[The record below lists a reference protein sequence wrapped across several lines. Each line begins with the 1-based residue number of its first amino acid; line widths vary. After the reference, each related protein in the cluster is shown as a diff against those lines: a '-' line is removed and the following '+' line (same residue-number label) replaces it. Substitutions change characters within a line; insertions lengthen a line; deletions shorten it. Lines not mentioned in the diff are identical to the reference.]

1 MSTGAEGKSPDI
13 SRIISV
19 IMENPDLIEQ
29 ISSLVKEAPPDEPKE
44 VEETPAAEVEETPS
58 AEVEASA
65 LPSSG
70 QDLRSRR
77 EHLLSALKPYLSD
90 ERQRAI
96 DSMMTFADILDAV
109 RRT

>member
-1 MSTGAEGKSPDI
+1 MSESTQGKTPDI

-29 ISSLVKEAPPDEPKE
+29 ISSLVKEAPRDEPKE
-44 VEETPAAEVEETPS
+44 VAEEPVAEVET
-58 AEVEASA
+58 SA

-70 QDLRSRR
+70 QDLRARR
-77 EHLLSALKPYLSD
+77 EHLLSALKPYLSG

-96 DSMMTFADILDAV
+96 DSMMTFADILDAM
-109 RRT
+109 RRK

>member
-1 MSTGAEGKSPDI
+1 MSESAQGKTPEI

-19 IMENPDLIEQ
+19 LMENPELIEQ
-29 ISSLVKEAPPDEPKE
+29 ISALVKQAPEDEPQNE
-44 VEETPAAEVEETPS
+44 PEQTAVA
-58 AEVEASA
+58 VEASA
-65 LPSSG
+65 TPVYQG
-70 QDLRSRR
+70 IRGRR

-109 RRT
+109 RRK

>member
-44 VEETPAAEVEETPS
+44 VEETPAAETVSEE
-58 AEVEASA
+58 A
-65 LPSSG
+65 
-70 QDLRSRR
+70 
-77 EHLLSALKPYLSD
+77 
-90 ERQRAI
+90 
-96 DSMMTFADILDAV
+96 AV
-109 RRT
+109 